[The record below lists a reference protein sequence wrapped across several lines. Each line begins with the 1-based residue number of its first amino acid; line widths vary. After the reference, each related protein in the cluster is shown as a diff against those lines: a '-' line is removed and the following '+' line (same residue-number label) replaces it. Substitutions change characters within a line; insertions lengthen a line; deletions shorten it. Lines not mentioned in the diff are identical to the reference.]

1 MDYMIQKN
9 ILKNFLA
16 TEMYDLCI
24 TEINAK
30 IEKKRIIMEFL
41 STALLFPR
49 LRMKA
54 QSMNNTCNQF
64 LNTRICV

>member
-1 MDYMIQKN
+1 
-9 ILKNFLA
+9 
-16 TEMYDLCI
+16 MYDLCI

-54 QSMNNTCNQF
+54 QSMNNTWYALSWIELSSMKSSCLRNY
-64 LNTRICV
+64 LI

>member
-1 MDYMIQKN
+1 MTNNNQVYLLFYSN
-9 ILKNFLA
+9 R
-16 TEMYDLCI
+16 DLCI

-41 STALLFPR
+41 STTLFPR

-54 QSMNNTCNQF
+54 
-64 LNTRICV
+64 